1 MDKSAE
7 TKTAVN
13 ENLNSTPDR
22 QVLDADAARLVSKC
36 TDYNAPHN
44 DSRNF
49 KCIEISGMTFKN
61 EDLSGIEAHYSKF
74 KDCELTEC
82 EKPENA
88 QIISAEPNINPA
100 PFIMHNPYYDLAEPG
115 VRNTIYDGPNC
126 AKCAN
131 RFRRNDWCNQHFRNT
146 GNCYRFKYKP

>member
-1 MDKSAE
+1 M
-7 TKTAVN
+7 N
-13 ENLNSTPDR
+13 EELKYFELHKDGLDSKVIIACKPE
-22 QVLDADAARLVSKC
+22 QV
-36 TDYNAPHN
+36 
-44 DSRNF
+44 
-49 KCIEISGMTFKN
+49 
-61 EDLSGIEAHYSKF
+61 EDMRSKF

-88 QIISAEPNINPA
+88 QIIPAEPNINPA